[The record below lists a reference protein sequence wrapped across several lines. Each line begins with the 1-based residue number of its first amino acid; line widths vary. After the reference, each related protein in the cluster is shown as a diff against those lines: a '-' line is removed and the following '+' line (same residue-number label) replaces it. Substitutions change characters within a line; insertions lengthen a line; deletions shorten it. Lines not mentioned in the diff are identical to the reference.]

1 MHEGAPH
8 GRNLEGM
15 ALLLQRLDE
24 LGYRTLLP
32 ESLEVAA
39 ETPEPAS
46 LAA

>member
-32 ESLEVAA
+32 ESLEVAVDA
-39 ETPEPAS
+39 PAPTP

>member
-15 ALLLQRLDE
+15 ALLLERLDT
-24 LGYRTLLP
+24 LGYRTMLP
-32 ESLEVAA
+32 ESLERDVVADA
-39 ETPEPAS
+39 A